1 MIRRE
6 SAFTI
11 PENKQKWKGG
21 QTYMIFMKIIGC
33 IMVVGSTSGMGFF
46 FSNEMRCR
54 IGNLKEL
61 RKLIGL
67 LRGDIRYANTPL
79 PEAIASI
86 TRRHKG
92 SFDIFL
98 NSVSTKLQ
106 ELSGQTFAE
115 VWKEAVNKELLDTS
129 LSKKDKLHL
138 IQFGENLGYLDKDMQ
153 MNVIDLFLS
162 QLEEEIKE
170 MTKAMK
176 EKSYLYNSLGI
187 MAGVFIVIVM
197 I

>member
-1 MIRRE
+1 
-6 SAFTI
+6 
-11 PENKQKWKGG
+11 
-21 QTYMIFMKIIGC
+21 MIFMKIIGC

-153 MNVIDLFLS
+153 M
-162 QLEEEIKE
+162 
-170 MTKAMK
+170 K

>member
-1 MIRRE
+1 
-6 SAFTI
+6 
-11 PENKQKWKGG
+11 
-21 QTYMIFMKIIGC
+21 MIFMKIIGC

-106 ELSGQTFAE
+106 ELSGLTFAE
-115 VWKEAVNKELLDTS
+115 VWKEAVNKELVDTS

>member
-1 MIRRE
+1 ML
-6 SAFTI
+6 
-11 PENKQKWKGG
+11 
-21 QTYMIFMKIIGC
+21 FMKIIGC
-33 IMVVGSTSGMGFF
+33 LLVIGSSTGMGFF

-54 IGNLKEL
+54 LDNLKEL
-61 RKLIGL
+61 KKLVSL

-79 PEAIASI
+79 PEAISSI
-86 TRRHKG
+86 TRRHNG
-92 SFDIFL
+92 SYNTFL
-98 NSVSTKLQ
+98 GIVSDKLH
-106 ELSGQTFAE
+106 ELSGHTFSE
-115 VWKEAVNKELLDTS
+115 IWKDAVNQELADTS

-170 MTKAMK
+170 MTKTLK
-176 EKSYLYNSLGI
+176 EKSYLYNTLGI
-187 MAGVFIVIVM
+187 MAGIFIVIVM